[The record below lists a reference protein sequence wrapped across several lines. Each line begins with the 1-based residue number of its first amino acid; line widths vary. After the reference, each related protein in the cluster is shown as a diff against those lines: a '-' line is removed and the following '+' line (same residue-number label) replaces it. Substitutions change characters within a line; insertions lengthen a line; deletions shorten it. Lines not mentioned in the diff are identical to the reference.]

1 MSWLR
6 ALKETARS
14 GLKVERRRLE
24 PLITVRAGAGLAI
37 VVGVSLWLFGPAV
50 AASSAFGAF
59 QAAIATFQRSWRPR
73 PVLALASG
81 VSLGISTFL
90 GYLTGTHVV
99 LFLALLALWTFLAG
113 LSWSVGPT
121 VGIIA
126 ASNVAMMLVTI
137 TLPTSL
143 PAAAGHA
150 AMIAAG
156 GLVQALLIVFFPVR
170 RWGAQRDALADALA
184 AEADYARRLRQDPEA
199 PFDPAP
205 LMAARDAATVTP
217 RQARRR
223 PVELHG
229 ARGLA
234 ERIRPVL
241 ASLADPAVGVPAEGV
256 ERDRVR
262 ELLAAAGEV
271 LDAAA
276 RAIRHGVPAGLPPAA
291 LAALRT
297 PDTGAILT
305 GPPHRAAGRLAA
317 LLDDVIE
324 TADPPSSIAGRR
336 SLRSMLST
344 MAGHLPPTVSNHL
357 PPTVSNHLP
366 PTVSNHLP
374 PTVSNHLPPA
384 VTEPQTADPK
394 SAETPDAPVGP
405 AVTGTTPLPATPSS
419 SDTQPIT
426 LSRPTVPEL
435 APVAARKMRVELA
448 QSTRESAIKRH
459 AFRVTVVAVV
469 GYLIGQALP
478 LGHGYWAP
486 MASVMVMRPDFSQTY
501 GRAVARFGGTLVGV
515 AVATGV
521 VQLTDPGPVL
531 SGALAVICA
540 ALTYLLMSTGY
551 AVSQVTIS
559 AYVVFLLGMGGT
571 EWTQTVPERVVLTL
585 VGGVLAML
593 SYAVYPAWET
603 PRLRTR
609 LADWL
614 VAGGSYAAT
623 VVHHYAE
630 PVGRHST
637 GVRETLLAMRD
648 ARIAWQDAVERAEDE
663 PVRHRGLS
671 RAATEDAGHA
681 LAEMARVAMLME
693 AHLPER
699 GTTPVPPA
707 ALLAAALRETTE
719 RAAKDVRERR
729 VPDWESVREVL
740 RDWDGEGLP
749 DRVVRRGGRLLL
761 ESLDELSES
770 LDTAAPRE
778 PAETGRERGQDQQ
791 EPRQDQQ
798 ESRQG
803 KPGPR
808 QGKPEPGLDQQ
819 ESVRDDSGPQSP
831 EGTAAR

>member
-24 PLITVRAGAGLAI
+24 PLITLRAAAGLAI
-37 VVGVSLWLFGPAV
+37 VVGVSLALFGPAV
-50 AASSAFGAF
+50 AVSSAFGAF

-90 GYLTGTHVV
+90 GYLSASHLV
-99 LFLALLALWTFLAG
+99 LFMALLALWTFLAG

-126 ASNVAMMLVTI
+126 SSNVAMMLVTV
-137 TLPTSL
+137 TLPTTVA
-143 PAAAGHA
+143 AAAGHA

-156 GLVQALLIVFFPVR
+156 GLVQATLIVLFPVR

-184 AEADYARRLRQDPEA
+184 AEADYARRLRHDPVA

-205 LMAARDAATVTP
+205 LMAARDAAAVTP

-223 PVELHG
+223 PAELHG

-234 ERIRPVL
+234 ERVRPVL

-262 ELLAAAGEV
+262 ELLAAAAAV

-276 RAIRHGVPAGLPPAA
+276 HAIRHGEPPQLPAAA

-305 GPPHRAAGRLAA
+305 GPAGRAATRLAA

-324 TADPPSSIAGRR
+324 TADPPSAAKGRRWLLTLTGRR
-336 SLRSMLST
+336 SST
-344 MAGHLPPTVSNHL
+344 APTREPAPEPASGPAPQPEPGPAPQPEPGPAPQPEPGPAPQPEPGPAPQPAGH
-357 PPTVSNHLP
+357 
-366 PTVSNHLP
+366 
-374 PTVSNHLPPA
+374 
-384 VTEPQTADPK
+384 
-394 SAETPDAPVGP
+394 
-405 AVTGTTPLPATPSS
+405 TT
-419 SDTQPIT
+419 SDTRPIA
-426 LSRPTVPEL
+426 LVRPTVPAL
-435 APVAARKMRVELA
+435 APVAARTLRREL
-448 QSTRESAIKRH
+448 TGDSAVKRH
-459 AFRVTVVAVV
+459 AIRVTTVAVV
-469 GYLIGQALP
+469 GYLIGHALP

-486 MASVMVMRPDFSQTY
+486 MASVMVMRPDFSQTF
-501 GRAVARFGGTLVGV
+501 GRAVARFGGTLIGV
-515 AVATGV
+515 AVATGI

-531 SGALAVICA
+531 SATLAICCA
-540 ALTYLLMSTGY
+540 GLTYLLMRTGY

-585 VGGVLAML
+585 VGGLLAML

-614 VAGGSYAAT
+614 VADGRYAAA

-630 PVGRHST
+630 PAGRACAD
-637 GVRETLLAMRD
+637 VRESLLQARD
-648 ARIAWQDAVERAEDE
+648 ARIAWQDAVHRAKDE

-671 RAATEDAGHA
+671 RAAADGAEHA
-681 LAEMARVAMLME
+681 LAQIARVAMLME

-707 ALLAAALRETTE
+707 ADLADALRQATE
-719 RAAKDVRERR
+719 QAAKDVRERR
-729 VPDWESVREVL
+729 APDWEPVRKAL
-740 RDWDGEGLP
+740 REWDGEGVP
-749 DRVVRRGGRLLL
+749 DRVVRRAGRLLL
-761 ESLDELSES
+761 ESLEELSDA
-770 LDTAAPRE
+770 LDAP
-778 PAETGRERGQDQQ
+778 PRGA
-791 EPRQDQQ
+791 
-798 ESRQG
+798 
-803 KPGPR
+803 
-808 QGKPEPGLDQQ
+808 PEDRGHD
-819 ESVRDDSGPQSP
+819 RGPQP
-831 EGTAAR
+831 PKGTTARQ